1 MATNLN
7 SPIGASYSLQSIV
20 PQLPASLRPS
30 DTNASAKPE
39 EEFIQLMVAQLQNQD
54 PEKPVDGTALISQ
67 LTQMESSF
75 AVQRMSFLSQANQ
88 QIATSAAML
97 GRTVTLKDPLTGA
110 MSQGKVASVDYTGTD
125 PAVSVNG
132 KPYPLTAIQQIQQ

>member
-1 MATNLN
+1 MATDLT
-7 SPIGASYSLQSIV
+7 SPIGNSYSLQSLV
-20 PQLPASLRPS
+20 PQLPASLRS
-30 DTNASAKPE
+30 NDTSSTAKPE

-88 QIATSAAML
+88 QITTSAAML
-97 GRTVTLKDPLTGA
+97 GRTVTLKDPATGA
-110 MSQGKVASVDYTGTD
+110 ISMGKVSSVDYTGTD
-125 PAVSVNG
+125 PAVFVNG
-132 KPYPLTAIQQIQQ
+132 SSYPLTAIQQIQQ